1 MKVLLTGAGGFLGRH
16 LARSL
21 LEENITGLKVHF
33 RHSAPEGFVEDLKQ
47 SYPDARIEVVLG
59 NLLYARDAAGLAADV
74 DCVVHAAAGM
84 RGCPADMFANTV
96 VGTRNLLEA
105 AGAARVGRIVLVSS
119 FSVYRTEALAG
130 DAAHDESVA
139 VESVGIDKGPYA
151 YAKTRQEHL
160 LEEYRQRF
168 GFQTVVLRPGVIYG
182 PGGGALS
189 SRIGIR
195 ALGLFFN
202 LGRKATLPL
211 AYVENCA
218 DAIARA
224 TIAGA
229 DGHAYN
235 VVDDELPSC
244 SEYLHAYRAAVERL
258 RVLPVPYWLF
268 MLGSRLLV
276 RYNKASKGQL
286 PAVFTPYVVRS
297 MYRDFRYP
305 NTALKCLGWQPR
317 VTTADG
323 LQRTFSY
330 LSERMDRRRAAA

>member
-1 MKVLLTGAGGFLGRH
+1 MRVLLTGAGGFLGRH

-21 LEENITGLKVHF
+21 LAEGIDSLTVHF
-33 RHSAPEGFVEDLKQ
+33 RHCAPADFVAGLKQ
-47 SYPDARIEVVLG
+47 SFPEARIEVVLG
-59 NLLYARDAAGLAADV
+59 NLLYAHDAAQLVADV
-74 DCVVHAAAGM
+74 DCIVHAAAGM
-84 RGCPADMFANTV
+84 RGGPADMFANTV
-96 VGTRNLLEA
+96 VGTRNLLDA
-105 AGAARVGRIVLVSS
+105 AAVAGVQRVVLVSS
-119 FSVYRTEALAG
+119 FSVYQTAPLAANAL
-130 DAAHDESVA
+130 HDERVA
-139 VESVGIDKGPYA
+139 VEPVGIDKGPYA

-160 LEEYRQRF
+160 LEEYRQRC

-195 ALGLFFN
+195 ALGLFFS
-202 LGRKATLPL
+202 LGRHATLPL

-224 TIAGA
+224 TVSGV

-235 VVDDELPSC
+235 VVDDDLPSC
-244 SEYLHAYRAAVERL
+244 TEYLRSYRSAVERL

-268 MLGSRLLV
+268 MLGAKLLV
-276 RYNKASKGQL
+276 RYNRRSMGQL

-305 NTALKCLGWQPR
+305 NAALKCLGWQPR
-317 VTTADG
+317 VTTDEG
-323 LQRTFSY
+323 LQRTFDYFSQ
-330 LSERMDRRRAAA
+330 RTGQPRAQA

>member
-1 MKVLLTGAGGFLGRH
+1 MRVLLTGAGGFLGRH

-21 LEENITGLKVHF
+21 LAENVAGLKVHF
-33 RHSAPEGFVEDLKQ
+33 RHSAPEDFVAQLQQ
-47 SYPDARIEVVLG
+47 SHPDARIEVVLG
-59 NLLYARDAAGLAADV
+59 NLLYAADVAGLVADV

-84 RGCPADMFANTV
+84 RGSPADMFANTV
-96 VGTRNLLEA
+96 VGTRNLLDA
-105 AGAARVGRIVLVSS
+105 AGAAGVGRIVLVSS
-119 FSVYRTEALAG
+119 FSVYRSGPLPDSAL
-130 DAAHDESVA
+130 HDESVA
-139 VESVGIDKGPYA
+139 VEAVGIDKGPYA

-160 LEEYRQRF
+160 LEEYRERF

-189 SRIGIR
+189 SRVGIR

-211 AYVENCA
+211 TYVENCA

-224 TIAGA
+224 AVAGV

-244 SEYLHAYRAAVERL
+244 SAYLRGYRDNVEGM

-268 MLGSRLLV
+268 LLGAKLLV

-305 NTALKCLGWQPR
+305 NAALKRLGWQPR
-317 VTTADG
+317 VTTGEG
-323 LQRTFSY
+323 LQRTFDYFAQRS
-330 LSERMDRRRAAA
+330 D

>member
-21 LEENITGLKVHF
+21 LQEGIADLKLHF
-33 RHSAPEGFVEDLKQ
+33 RQSAPEDFVAELKQ
-47 SYPDARIEVVLG
+47 SHPDARIQVVFG
-59 NLLYARDAAGLAADV
+59 NLLYAQNAAGLVADV
-74 DCVVHAAAGM
+74 ECVVHAAAGM
-84 RGCPADMFANTV
+84 RGSPADMFANTV

-105 AGAARVGRIVLVSS
+105 AGAAGVERIVLVSS
-119 FSVYRTEALAG
+119 FSVYRTGELPGSAL
-130 DAAHDESVA
+130 HDESVA
-139 VESVGIDKGPYA
+139 VEPVGIAKGPYA

-160 LEEYRQRF
+160 LEEYRARF

-195 ALGLFFN
+195 ALGVFFN

-211 AYVENCA
+211 SYVENCA

-224 TIAGA
+224 TVSGS
-229 DGHAYN
+229 DGSAYN
-235 VVDDELPSC
+235 VVDDDLPTC
-244 SEYLHAYRAAVERL
+244 SEYLRTYRTTVERM

-268 MLGSRLLV
+268 LFGSKLLV
-276 RYNKASKGQL
+276 RYNTASKGQL

-305 NTALKCLGWQPR
+305 NAALKRLGWQPR
-317 VTTADG
+317 VSTSEG
-323 LQRTFSY
+323 LERTFSY
-330 LSERMDRRRAAA
+330 FSQRLD

>member
-1 MKVLLTGAGGFLGRH
+1 MRVLLTGAGGFLGRR

-21 LEENITGLKVHF
+21 LEEGITDLKVHF
-33 RHSAPEGFVEDLKQ
+33 RHSAPEDFVAELRQ
-47 SYPDARIEVVLG
+47 GYPGARIDVVLG
-59 NLLYARDAAGLAADV
+59 NLLYGHDAIGLVQDV

-96 VGTRNLLEA
+96 VGTRNLLDA
-105 AGAARVGRIVLVSS
+105 AGVAGVQRIVLVSS
-119 FSVYRTEALAG
+119 FSVYRTEALAKG
-130 DAAHDESVA
+130 AVHDESVE
-139 VESVGIDKGPYA
+139 VETVGIDKGPYA

-160 LEEYRQRF
+160 LAEYRTRQ
-168 GFQTVVLRPGVIYG
+168 GFKTVVLRPGVIYG
-182 PGGGALS
+182 PCGGALS

-195 ALGLFFN
+195 ALGLFFH

-211 AYVENCA
+211 TYVDNCA

-224 TIAGA
+224 TVSGV
-229 DGHAYN
+229 DGCAYN
-235 VVDDELPSC
+235 IVDDELPSC
-244 SEYLHAYRAAVERL
+244 SQYLRAYQAAVGRM

-268 MLGSRLLV
+268 MLGSKLLV
-276 RYNKASKGQL
+276 RYNRASKGQL

-305 NTALKCLGWQPR
+305 NAALKRLGWEQR

-323 LQRTFSY
+323 LQRSFRYFSQR
-330 LSERMDRRRAAA
+330 S